1 MASNL
6 QNSEPLETHGLF
18 QNYQSFHRLSGD
30 TEKEACTAAYRDL
43 TNLMLSQ
50 TEESPL
56 INVSSFRPKTEEPF
70 PCSAISSNEMK
81 KKHEKLHLQWPPH
94 EATLHKKVINR
105 TLGLYQH
112 GPPPK
117 AGTADKWPPPTVQ
130 NPWEKTFVPKEF
142 PTTHKIPSSMPK
154 RWDLHSSSPLMLRP
168 PQSTAVT
175 EVPDSEISKSSS
187 WLEAFAARAAH
198 TPKMSATS
206 IVAVYNFQQEVLRF
220 LRDSASKNNIQNDI
234 SLVDDL
240 IQRANSM
247 ALEAHIMAHDSGVTA
262 TELFT
267 HLHMLRRRSVLEA
280 PMVTLP
286 QRDKDRLLVL
296 PVGGNDLFG
305 PDARKVHE
313 WKLDTEEENVKLIA
327 RVFDERAQCDK
338 PNKKPSS
345 SESRPPRSVDHRSPL
360 AGLSRPKPK
369 DSYTQKPGQSFRRP
383 PKQSPYK
390 ARTGNQQRPQT
401 YNRDRPTSFSSS
413 NRNDSRDQGQRDKTK
428 NPKVLSPLVPLTEEV
443 GGAEAVKAANR
454 NEQLPVGGK
463 LVHFKDT
470 WTNLFPQHTE
480 IVRKISLGILIAIA
494 DVPPSLLCYP
504 LELPSNNKAADLQNA
519 VQKLLLSRAIEE
531 VMDTT
536 SPGYYSRLFLVPK
549 PDGSFRPIIDLKKL
563 NQFLVVPSFKM
574 ETLFSIIAAL
584 QPQEWITK
592 IDLKDAYHHILVHV
606 NIRKYFRFVVA
617 GTVFQFRVLP
627 FGLSTSP
634 REFTKSLAPVIQL
647 LRSQGI
653 QVHAYLDDWII
664 HATSQ
669 EQSLEHTHRG
679 PLPSISVNSHVCS
692 EGLIHHQP
700 DVSLCPIY
708 NQRPSTSPFPPVLF
722 KHQWTQHRQS
732 WDTPI
737 QLDSDFLFYLRWFL
751 NPSVMKGV
759 PLRLPDPSLFFFTD
773 ASLKGWGASW
783 KDHQISG
790 IWSHT
795 DSQRHINW
803 LELEAIRLA
812 LLRWRPQWTNQTVR
826 VYCDNSTAVAYIC
839 KQGGTHSQPLFQKT
853 LELFNLL
860 DQFMITLIPTH
871 LPGARNVTADA
882 LSRLNQ
888 PSPTEWRLPTET
900 LNRLFCAFGTPLID
914 MYATAENKVTPVFV
928 SPYLDDRAWAVD
940 SLSLSWD
947 DLGLIYAFPPAPIVP
962 KTIQKIQKSRGTTV
976 ILIASQHP
984 SRPWHPLLLQLSTHP
999 RIPLLDVPLFQFVPY
1014 LRRPQYHR
1022 DPKLLDLAA
1031 WHLSGT
1037 SWNAIISPIQS
1048 WIWLQIPSGIHP
1060 VTCTIHIG
1068 RPLLFG
1074 LTTKAF
1080 AQMTCRLL
1088 L

>member
-1 MASNL
+1 MPQDVETFPQGPPPEMVKGWKDELLQDMKSYWQQLIGDAPPQSTVGPAVSHENMGPDALRQLSPSDDQEASRAQHKSGSKRADTDSRRHSGSRERSSGDRYQARVWRPPMSPDPPSPTRHRSPPAKRSRRDRREMSNDSCSSEGWQRSTCPRRPWLPRSPGCRRRDSSHSPSPHHRYRSSPAPSRRSSGAGITKRLAGRPSPSPPRRSSRRSRHSSRDCHSSPPPRSRGSHHRMSSSSSQSPSPKRRRTDSISPQRHASWSSSLERNTHPYDSDIRLLRLRADNDDEQYPASTHPRNSPEPGQSTSVDASILSAEKVQKLFADLIPPPALSHYADPIPDSASNKQLVPYVRMPTSMASNL

-30 TEKEACTAAYRDL
+30 TEKEACTAAYHDL

-198 TPKMSATS
+198 TPKMAATS
-206 IVAVYNFQQEVLRF
+206 IVAVYNFQQKVLRF

-480 IVRKISLGILIAIA
+480 IVRKISLGILIAID

-653 QVHAYLDDWII
+653 
-664 HATSQ
+664 
-669 EQSLEHTHRG
+669 
-679 PLPSISVNSHVCS
+679 
-692 EGLIHHQP
+692 
-700 DVSLCPIY
+700 
-708 NQRPSTSPFPPVLF
+708 
-722 KHQWTQHRQS
+722 
-732 WDTPI
+732 
-737 QLDSDFLFYLRWFL
+737 
-751 NPSVMKGV
+751 
-759 PLRLPDPSLFFFTD
+759 
-773 ASLKGWGASW
+773 
-783 KDHQISG
+783 
-790 IWSHT
+790 
-795 DSQRHINW
+795 
-803 LELEAIRLA
+803 
-812 LLRWRPQWTNQTVR
+812 
-826 VYCDNSTAVAYIC
+826 
-839 KQGGTHSQPLFQKT
+839 
-853 LELFNLL
+853 
-860 DQFMITLIPTH
+860 
-871 LPGARNVTADA
+871 
-882 LSRLNQ
+882 
-888 PSPTEWRLPTET
+888 
-900 LNRLFCAFGTPLID
+900 
-914 MYATAENKVTPVFV
+914 
-928 SPYLDDRAWAVD
+928 
-940 SLSLSWD
+940 
-947 DLGLIYAFPPAPIVP
+947 
-962 KTIQKIQKSRGTTV
+962 
-976 ILIASQHP
+976 
-984 SRPWHPLLLQLSTHP
+984 
-999 RIPLLDVPLFQFVPY
+999 
-1014 LRRPQYHR
+1014 
-1022 DPKLLDLAA
+1022 
-1031 WHLSGT
+1031 
-1037 SWNAIISPIQS
+1037 
-1048 WIWLQIPSGIHP
+1048 
-1060 VTCTIHIG
+1060 
-1068 RPLLFG
+1068 
-1074 LTTKAF
+1074 
-1080 AQMTCRLL
+1080 
-1088 L
+1088 